1 MLLGSTGTW
10 HQHLGA
16 FQTARHFTT
25 HGQPIGKTG
34 RKNRERK
41 ATQGNGMIYLNKSI
55 PVPHW
60 SRYRIEDLVAK
71 IPKDFRAGEVDWGK
85 PVGKEAW

>member
-1 MLLGSTGTW
+1 MLVGSTGTW

-16 FQTARHFTT
+16 FQAAWHFTT

-41 ATQGNGMIYLNKSI
+41 ATQVDGIVYVNISI
-55 PVPHW
+55 PVP
-60 SRYRIEDLVAK
+60 
-71 IPKDFRAGEVDWGK
+71 
-85 PVGKEAW
+85 KEKKT

>member
-1 MLLGSTGTW
+1 MLLGGTGTW

-16 FQTARHFTT
+16 FQTAWHFTT

-41 ATQGNGMIYLNKSI
+41 ATQGIGVIYVNKSI
-55 PVPHW
+55 PVPHRLLEK
-60 SRYRIEDLVAK
+60 SL
-71 IPKDFRAGEVDWGK
+71 PRAVRFCSAEPTLFTERGK
-85 PVGKEAW
+85 TVSTPI

>member
-1 MLLGSTGTW
+1 MLVGSTGTW

-16 FQTARHFTT
+16 FQMAWHFTT

-41 ATQGNGMIYLNKSI
+41 ATQGDGIIYVNKSI
-55 PVPHW
+55 PVPYVSPNALYKLPGQRH
-60 SRYRIEDLVAK
+60 DDNQTFPA
-71 IPKDFRAGEVDWGK
+71 
-85 PVGKEAW
+85 

>member
-16 FQTARHFTT
+16 FQTAWHFTT

-34 RKNRERK
+34 RKNCERK
-41 ATQGNGMIYLNKSI
+41 ATQGDGIVYINKSI
-55 PVPHW
+55 PVPLCALETD
-60 SRYRIEDLVAK
+60 YNKKLVEMNK
-71 IPKDFRAGEVDWGK
+71 TI
-85 PVGKEAW
+85 KE